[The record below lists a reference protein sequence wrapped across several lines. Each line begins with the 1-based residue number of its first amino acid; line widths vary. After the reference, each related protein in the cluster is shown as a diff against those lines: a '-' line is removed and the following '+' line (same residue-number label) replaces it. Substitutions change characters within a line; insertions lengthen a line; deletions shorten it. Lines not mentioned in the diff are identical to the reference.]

1 MKKILVVAMVL
12 LLAFNLMACGGGDK
26 KPDYDELGIEE
37 IIKDIAYRQK
47 FEVEDIKNNGGNYKA
62 ILKKE
67 ILSSKTAKK
76 EMLIKTKDILK
87 NIADKDMEFI
97 NIEWQ
102 VELTDK
108 LGNKEYGPVIR
119 IDITKETLDKINWDN
134 FDYNNLPEVADDYW
148 QHQAIEG

>member
-1 MKKILVVAMVL
+1 
-12 LLAFNLMACGGGDK
+12 
-26 KPDYDELGIEE
+26 
-37 IIKDIAYRQK
+37 
-47 FEVEDIKNNGGNYKA
+47 
-62 ILKKE
+62 
-67 ILSSKTAKK
+67 
-76 EMLIKTKDILK
+76 MLIKTKDILK

>member
-1 MKKILVVAMVL
+1 MG
-12 LLAFNLMACGGGDK
+12 CGGGDK
-26 KPDYDELGIEE
+26 KVDYNELNIDD

-47 FEVEDIKNNGGNYKA
+47 FEVEDIKNSDGNYRV
-62 ILKKE
+62 ILKEE

-97 NIEWQ
+97 SIEWQ

-119 IDITKETLDKINWDN
+119 LDLSKETLDKINWDN
-134 FDYNNLPEVADDYW
+134 FDYNNFPDIADDYW
-148 QHQAIEG
+148 QHQAVEG